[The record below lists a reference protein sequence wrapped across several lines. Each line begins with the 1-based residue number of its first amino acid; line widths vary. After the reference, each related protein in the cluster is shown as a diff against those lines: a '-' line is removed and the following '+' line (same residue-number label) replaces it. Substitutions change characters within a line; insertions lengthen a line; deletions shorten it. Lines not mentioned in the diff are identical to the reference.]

1 MEINTFEIGGLA
13 AYAFK
18 IVFGNPDIMALIL
31 AFSIIVTLGLV
42 IFKIY
47 EELSS

>member
-1 MEINTFEIGGLA
+1 MEVSTFEIGSLVS
-13 AYAFK
+13 YAFK
-18 IVFGNPDIMALIL
+18 IVFGNPDVMAMIL